1 MPYTNKIQTYVQL
14 AGQTAAGLTKNL
26 GNWTGF
32 LTTASRLYKYP
43 FSDQLLIHAQN
54 PESTAVAGFDIWT
67 KRMRR
72 YVRRG
77 SKGMALVHVNNG
89 YPQLQYVFDVSD
101 TGVRS
106 NSCSLIL
113 WQYKDE
119 YREAVTKALEERFGV
134 SCGNGL
140 PGQLEDIAAKFA
152 KDYWDDYH
160 SQIMY
165 ELAGSPLEG
174 MDEINIG
181 KEFRDVAGVST
192 TYMLL
197 SRCGLHPEQRFRLE
211 DFQYLC
217 DFNTQKLIQI
227 LGVAVNQ
234 ASSQVLH
241 QIAVAIFQYEHQ
253 KQAAQQSNVSGAE
266 DNKTS
271 ATGSSK
277 EQSDSQKQKPSVQEV
292 YMHYK
297 PVLKEFLLSDTVYQ
311 NACKNS
317 DLQNAKLEGEAA
329 VKRAANSISDLRFLK
344 FFYDLRDYHNQ
355 ILHEIFAE
363 TYPAL
368 SSIQE
373 QEPEPAVTEATQDD
387 TTTDSQQSVIKELCA
402 ESNATPDMAEEEPT
416 ETSMEC
422 VLSETD
428 AVSEEQSTAAVPELS
443 NKEQETVLKP
453 SDIEVLPVVDY
464 QIGDTVYLED
474 TAYIITDIRL
484 FDVQLRDPSQTYP
497 VFRVENKER
506 FEDMLQRDP
515 RNVSKD
521 KKNILEPP
529 DIEVL
534 SPVENFIITDDN
546 PGSGGPKE
554 KFQKNMAAIA
564 VLKQIEGG
572 NRTAT
577 PEEQQIL
584 SQYVGWG
591 GIPDAFDN
599 TKAGWQE
606 EYQTLKDA
614 LTPEEYD
621 SARSSTL
628 NAHYTSPVIIKA
640 VYAAVSNMGF
650 RSGNILEPSCGIGNF
665 FGLLPESM
673 KNSKLYGV
681 ELDSI
686 SGRIARQLYPEAKI
700 DICGYEKTGYPDNF
714 FDLAI
719 GNVPFGQ
726 YQVNDPAYNKLK
738 FSIHNYFLAKS
749 LDQLRPGGILAF
761 ITSRYTMDSKDQSV
775 RKYIAGRAGLLG
787 AIRLPDNA
795 FKANAGT
802 ETVSDILFLQKRNTP
817 ATEMPAWVQTKEN
830 TDGFAINSYFASN
843 PDMVLGSQTS
853 KSTAYGMDYTV
864 LPFPDADLSEQLH
877 NAVSHI
883 HGFYQEAV
891 PADQQETDP
900 ASTLPADPDVKNYSF
915 TLVNGEVYYR
925 ENSKMTKPE
934 LNATAKNRVKSLVA
948 LRDCVHS
955 LINLQMDEYT
965 SDSAI
970 TAQQAE
976 LNRLYGIFTQKYG
989 LINDRAN
996 RLAFDKDASYY
1007 LLCSLEILD
1016 DNGRLLRKA
1025 DMFTKR
1031 TIKQHRTITNVDTAS
1046 EALAVSIGERAKADL
1061 PFMAQLT
1068 GKPEQELVKE
1078 LRGVIYRDPAKNTW
1092 QTADEYLSGNVRRKL
1107 RQAKKAAEQ
1116 DNAYQI
1122 NVEALQKA
1130 QPKDLDASEIEVR
1143 IGATWIDKSYIQ
1155 QFMVETLNTPYY
1167 LRNIITVN
1175 YSPITAEWFIKDK
1188 SRIPYNDIAAYTT
1201 YGTSRANAYK
1211 ILEDSLNLRDVRIY
1225 DTVED
1230 EEGKEKRVLN
1240 AKETTLASQKQQA
1253 LREAF
1258 QDWIFREPE
1267 RRQTLVKLYNELMN
1281 STRPREYDGSH
1292 IVFPGINP
1300 SIQLQ
1305 PHQLNAIA
1313 RVLYGGNT
1321 LLAHEV
1327 GAGKSFEMIAAAM
1340 ESKRLGLCHKAICVV
1355 PNHLTEQMAAEWLR
1369 LYPTANILVTTKKDF
1384 ETARRKKFCA
1394 RIATS
1399 DIDAVI
1405 IGHSQFERIPIST
1418 ERQERLIQSQISE
1431 ITDGIV
1437 EVQASGGE
1445 RFTVKQLERTKKSLE
1460 DRLQKLQANHRKDS
1474 VVTFEELGVD
1484 MMLVD
1489 ESDNYK
1495 NLFLY
1500 TKMRNVAGLSTTDAQ
1515 KSSDMFAKCQYL
1527 DEITGGR
1534 GIVFAT
1540 GTPISNSMTEM
1551 YTIMRYL
1558 QYDRLQELGMGHFD
1572 CWASRFGETT
1582 TALELAPEGTGYRA
1596 RTRFAKFFNLPELMN
1611 LFKETADIK
1620 TADQLNLPTPEA
1632 EYHNTVTEPTQHQQE
1647 MVKELS
1653 KRAEKV
1659 HNGIDSHI
1667 DNMLKITSDGRKLG
1681 LDQRLVNPLLPD
1693 EPGSKVNACVDNV
1706 YHIWEEHASTKAT
1719 QLIFS
1724 DIGTPKNDSSFNI
1737 YDDIRDKLV
1746 QRGVPIEEIR
1756 FIHEAN
1762 SDVQK
1767 KELFAKVR
1775 SGQVRILIGSTQKM
1789 GAGTNV
1795 QDRLIALHDLDAPW
1809 RPRDLIQRAGR
1820 IVRRGNQNPKVHIFR
1835 YVTNGT
1841 FDAYLWQTLEN
1852 KQKFISQIMT
1862 SKSPVR
1868 SCEDV
1873 DESVLSFAEVKA
1885 LCAGD
1890 PRIKE
1895 RMDLELEVGRLKIL
1909 KASHNSKQYQL
1920 EDNLLKH
1927 FPAQIQETQSFIEGI
1942 QADLQTLAQHPHPAD
1957 GFAGMEIQGNT
1968 YTDKAEAGTA
1978 LLDACKEISDTAPV
1992 SIGSYRGFSLSVKFS
2007 GFAHKLILKGAVSY
2021 MADLGEDARGN
2032 ITRTDNALNK
2042 IAESLDNYKTKLSN
2056 LLQQQKAAGAEVG
2069 KPFPQEEEL
2078 RRKSARLAELDA
2090 ELKA

>member
-26 GNWTGF
+26 GNWTEF

-119 YREAVTKALEERFGV
+119 YREVVTKALEECFGV

-140 PGQLEDIAAKFA
+140 SDQLEDIAAKFA

-174 MDEINIG
+174 MDEINIR
-181 KEFRDVAGVST
+181 KEFRDVAGAST
-192 TYMLL
+192 AYVLL
-197 SRCGLHPEQRFRLE
+197 SRCGLHPEQHFRLE

-241 QIAVAIFQYEHQ
+241 QIAVAIFQYERQ
-253 KQAAQQSNVSGAE
+253 KQTAQQSNVSGAE

-271 ATGSSK
+271 ASGSSK
-277 EQSDSQKQKPSVQEV
+277 EKFDSQKQKPSVQEV
-292 YMHYK
+292 YEHYK
-297 PVLKEFLLSDTVYQ
+297 PVLKEFLLKDIAYQ

-317 DLQNAKLEGEAA
+317 DLQNAELEGEAA
-329 VKRAANSISDLRFLK
+329 VKRAANSISDLKFLK
-344 FFYDLRDYHNQ
+344 FFYDLRDFHNQ
-355 ILHEIFAE
+355 ILHEVFAE

-387 TTTDSQQSVIKELCA
+387 IPTDSQQSVIKEPCTK
-402 ESNATPDMAEEEPT
+402 SNATPDMAEEEPT

-422 VLSETD
+422 VPSETD
-428 AVSEEQSTAAVPELS
+428 AVSEEQQPVAVTEPD
-443 NKEQETVLKP
+443 NKQQE
-453 SDIEVLPVVDY
+453 I
-464 QIGDTVYLED
+464 
-474 TAYIITDIRL
+474 
-484 FDVQLRDPSQTYP
+484 
-497 VFRVENKER
+497 
-506 FEDMLQRDP
+506 
-515 RNVSKD
+515 
-521 KKNILEPP
+521 ILEPP

-564 VLKQIEGG
+564 VLKQIESG

-614 LTPEEYD
+614 LTPEEYA

-640 VYAAVSNMGF
+640 VYTAVSNMGF

-700 DICGYEKTGYPDNF
+700 DICGYEKTRYQDNF

-775 RKYIAGRAGLLG
+775 RKYIAGRAVLLG

-802 ETVSDILFLQKRNTP
+802 ETVSDILFLQKRDTP

-934 LNATAKNRVKSLVA
+934 LNVTAKNRVKSLVA

-955 LINLQMDEYT
+955 LISLQMDEYT
-965 SDSAI
+965 PDSAI

-1031 TIKQHRTITNVDTAS
+1031 TIKQHKTVTSVDTAS

-1078 LRGVIYRDPAKNTW
+1078 LRGVIYRDPVKNTW

-1107 RQAKKAAEQ
+1107 RQAEKAAEQ

-1155 QFMVETLNTPYY
+1155 QFMVETLNTPYH

-1225 DTVED
+1225 DTIED
-1230 EEGKEKRVLN
+1230 ADGKEKRVLN

-1327 GAGKSFEMIAAAM
+1327 GAGKTFEMIAAAM

-1355 PNHLTEQMAAEWLR
+1355 PNHLTEQTAAEWLR
-1369 LYPTANILVTTKKDF
+1369 LYPAANILVTTKKDF

-1431 ITDGIV
+1431 ITDGIA

-1500 TKMRNVAGLSTTDAQ
+1500 TKMRNVAGISTTDAQ

-1558 QYDRLQELGMGHFD
+1558 QYDRLHELGMQHFD

-1611 LFKETADIK
+1611 LFKEVADIK

-1632 EYHNTVTEPTQHQQE
+1632 EYHNTVTEPTLHQQE

-1706 YHIWEEHASTKAT
+1706 YRIWEEHASTKAT

-1775 SGQVRILIGSTQKM
+1775 SGQVRVLIGSTQKM
-1789 GAGTNV
+1789 GAGTNC

-1809 RPRDLIQRAGR
+1809 RPRDLIQRSGR
-1820 IVRRGNQNPKVHIFR
+1820 IVRRGNQNLKVHIFR

-1927 FPAQIQETQSFIEGI
+1927 FPEQIQETQSFIAGI
-1942 QADLQTLAQHPHPAD
+1942 QADLQTLAQHPNPAD
-1957 GFAGMEIQGNT
+1957 GFTGMEIQGNT

-1978 LLDACKEISDTAPV
+1978 LLDACKEISDIAPV

-2021 MADLGEDARGN
+2021 TVDLGEDARGN

-2090 ELKA
+2090 ELKTA